1 MMGEDKPSPPDG
13 TLVAADDSAAA
24 GSTGITITRF
34 RHPIMAIPD
43 FGRNRN
49 VADKI
54 TLLGKLPCGKAIWP
68 ATSSEI
74 LSLLAARSISAR
86 SISARRPKREAD
98 RRGRR
103 PALAH
108 AG

>member
-1 MMGEDKPSPPDG
+1 MSSSACTLLPSLDTKVWPTPSRLMMGEDKPSPPDG

-49 VADKI
+49 VADKV

-74 LSLLAARSISAR
+74 LSL
-86 SISARRPKREAD
+86 
-98 RRGRR
+98 
-103 PALAH
+103 
-108 AG
+108 